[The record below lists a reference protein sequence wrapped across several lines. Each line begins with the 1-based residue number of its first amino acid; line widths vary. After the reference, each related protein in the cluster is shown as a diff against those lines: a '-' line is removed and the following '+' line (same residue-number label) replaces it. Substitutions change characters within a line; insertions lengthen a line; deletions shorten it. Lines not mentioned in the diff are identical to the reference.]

1 MLCNTCSIFA
11 CIFAFSLCP
20 NDHEAQALLTA
31 TEAHRNILV
40 TFDWIEF
47 VKFESSEGCQK
58 LKLTKN
64 TLNFNNRTK

>member
-11 CIFAFSLCP
+11 CIFALSLCP
-20 NDHEAQALLTA
+20 NEAQALLTA

-40 TFDWIEF
+40 TLNWIDF